1 MEPIISPWII
11 YIMSVVTGL
20 KVIFTLIAVGAF
32 IFTGCA
38 IQEDE
43 YKEANIGIIT
53 LITATLIAI
62 LIPTRDTLLTMLVA
76 SYTTPENLST
86 LNEIA
91 KTNLQDYI
99 KLITEG
105 INQIK

>member
-1 MEPIISPWII
+1 
-11 YIMSVVTGL
+11 MSVVTGL
-20 KVIFTLIAVGAF
+20 KVIFTLLAVGAF
-32 IFTGCA
+32 IYTGCA
-38 IQEDE
+38 IQEGED
-43 YKEANIGIIT
+43 KEAYKGIIT

-62 LIPTRDTLLTMLVA
+62 LIPTRNTLL
-76 SYTTPENLST
+76 TTPENLSM
-86 LNEIA
+86 LNEVA